1 MANIGGIVGGGFEL
15 MRRRPGAVLCWG
27 ALSAVGGAVL
37 NYAQMRVVGAASPDF
52 AAHWANGGFGAGGFA
67 AGLVFGVL
75 SLVLSTILSAAAFRA
90 VLWPE
95 DRGFASIRLSMDEV
109 RMIGLTLI
117 LYVLSLVFGLI
128 GGLGVVF
135 LGSLAGLLS
144 GGSAGVAAALTFAAG
159 TALLC
164 LVVFVLVRLSV
175 VYPLVLVRRRIS
187 LDAAWE
193 LTRGHFWSLLG
204 AYVLIA
210 LMTMLV
216 LMLAVLPL
224 VALGLQSGIASGG
237 GERWM
242 TMLQPL
248 GQAGVSPTPVQVIV
262 TLVVGTL
269 MASVLLA
276 MWSGGVASATRDLL
290 ARQAPGQDEHLVEPD
305 ALM

>member
-1 MANIGGIVGGGFEL
+1 MANIGAIVGGGFDL

-37 NYAQMRVVGAASPDF
+37 NYAQLRVIGAAEPGL
-52 AAHWANGGFGAGGFA
+52 AAQWAAGGFGAGGFA
-67 AGLVFGVL
+67 ASVLFGFL
-75 SLVLSTILSAAAFRA
+75 SLALSTILSAAAFRA

-95 DRGFASIRLSMDEV
+95 DRGLASLRLSMDEV

-128 GGLGVVF
+128 GGLGIVF

-144 GGSAGVAAALTFAAG
+144 GGNAGVATALTFAAG
-159 TALLC
+159 VGLMC
-164 LVVFVLVRLSV
+164 LIVFVLVRLSV

-187 LDAAWE
+187 LDAAWD

-216 LMLAVLPL
+216 LTLAVVPL
-224 VALGLQSGIASGG
+224 VALGLQSGEAIGRGG
-237 GERWM
+237 RWM
-242 TMLQPL
+242 TMFQPMGL
-248 GQAGVSPTPVQVIV
+248 PGVSPTPVQVV
-262 TLVVGTL
+262 AMLVVGTVI
-269 MASVLLA
+269 ASVILA
-276 MWSGGVASATRDLL
+276 MWSGGVASAAKDLL
-290 ARQAPGQDEHLVEPD
+290 ARRVPAQDEPLVEPGD
-305 ALM
+305 VL